1 LTVEIARQL
10 HDLDRR
16 VGLVAL
22 FDAERP
28 GYRPAVRINWTTR
41 LISKLKFHSQR
52 FREAHGREK
61 LYYVRDA
68 VEHFSGT
75 RMESLFTHHRRGVVN
90 LQRALG
96 FALPDAVF
104 NNRWSRLAVL
114 QNHAQATYPGR
125 VMLFRATDVPYL
137 ADGDDTLGWTE
148 VVQEPVEVV
157 FVPGDHE
164 TMFHHPHADFF
175 SRRLRQALQQSQ

>member
-1 LTVEIARQL
+1 MTVEIARQL
-10 HDLDRR
+10 HDLNHQ

-28 GYRPAVRINWTTR
+28 GYRPAVRGKWTTR
-41 LISKLKFHSQR
+41 LIAKLKFHSQR
-52 FREAHGREK
+52 FRAAHGRER
-61 LYYVRDA
+61 LVYGLDA
-68 VEHFSGT
+68 VGHFSAT
-75 RMESLFTHHRRGVVN
+75 RMESLFTKHRRAVVN
-90 LQRALG
+90 LQRVLG

-104 NNRWSRLAVL
+104 NNRWSRLAEL
-114 QNHAQATYPGR
+114 QNHAQPMYPGR

-175 SRRLRQALQQSQ
+175 SRRLRHALQQSQ